1 MSMIEYIT
9 FHKQMI
15 DARDLD
21 PYFPFLKAYSDL
33 MQLSTGERI
42 NLAFLFAMTYSAPSA
57 CYLHSLMGEM
67 PFDLDFWV
75 SSKYK
80 LVFGPD
86 RMRVKSND
94 MFLPA
99 WRDWYKFGAMYTYY
113 HVFKG
118 YNCACKIL
126 QKNIKYMGPFAAGL
140 MVETVMCLCPEF
152 GLRKETINWAEAKS
166 SGTGLFY
173 VFDIAEIVDVKSL
186 TIVAPKLFM
195 DLYKEMVRLQT
206 TDEYMSLFNLEST
219 LCIYKN
225 YKRGHRWVGYY
236 IERQRQ
242 ELVKMEQKY
251 PEWNW
256 GWAWDFREEYF
267 AKQYLRELD

>member
-15 DARDLD
+15 DAHDLD

-42 NLAFLFAMTYSAPSA
+42 ALAFLFAMTYSAPTA
-57 CYLHSLMGEM
+57 CYLQSLTGEM
-67 PFDLDFWV
+67 SFDSDFWQLN
-75 SSKYK
+75 KYK

-99 WRDWYKFGAMYTYY
+99 WADWQGHIDYNRIFT
-113 HVFKG
+113 G
-118 YNCACKIL
+118 YNFACKLL
-126 QKNIKYMGPFAAGL
+126 QKHIQYMGPFAAGL
-140 MVETVMCLCPEF
+140 MVETVMYLCPEF
-152 GLRKETINWAEAKS
+152 ELKKETINWAEAKS
-166 SGTGLFY
+166 SRTGLYY
-173 VFDIAEIVDVKSL
+173 VFDIPYPEAIRVNL
-186 TIVAPKLFM
+186 GAKLFM

-206 TDEYMSLFNLEST
+206 PDEYMSLANLEST

-225 YKRGHRWVGYY
+225 FKRGHRWVGYY

-242 ELVKMEQKY
+242 ELVKMEQNY
-251 PEWNW
+251 PEWEW

-267 AKQYLRELD
+267 DKQYLRELD